1 MTTIIYIASLIA
13 AGVLIA
19 ALAFQFGTRSTMA
32 AIDAGAMLFLTD
44 AEYDEFERLMELVL
58 AGKDD
63 NPQ

>member
-1 MTTIIYIASLIA
+1 MTPIIYIASIVA
-13 AGVLIA
+13 AGGLIA

>member
-13 AGVLIA
+13 AGGLIA
-19 ALAFQFGTRSTMA
+19 ALAFQFGTRATMA
-32 AIDAGAMLFLTD
+32 AIDDGAARFLTE
-44 AEYDEFERLMELVL
+44 AERNELIWLMGIVL

>member
-13 AGVLIA
+13 AGGLIA
-19 ALAFQFGTRSTMA
+19 ALAFQFGRRATMA

>member
-13 AGVLIA
+13 AGGLIA
-19 ALAFQFGTRSTMA
+19 ALAFQFGTRATIA